1 MGTKKAKNIVW
12 GLCLAAVATFTFT
25 GCSSKDDPA
34 PAAKKITIKYT
45 VTANGVSDMDDLEF
59 AAMAGN
65 HDASQYGAPVWKING
80 AEQGNQD
87 DVRVDDKK
95 FLGTTKT
102 YVFETVKG
110 FDFGSLSVKCTNMD
124 GDPITLT
131 YKAEINGQ
139 VQTNQTATVAAG
151 AGAYMKDYTY
161 KAQ

>member
-12 GLCLAAVATFTFT
+12 GLCLAAIATFTFT
-25 GCSSKDDPA
+25 GCSKKDDP

-45 VTANGVSDMDDLEF
+45 ITANGVSDMDDLGF
-59 AAMAGN
+59 SAQAGN

-87 DVRVDDKK
+87 NVSVDDRK
-95 FLGTTKT
+95 FLGSTKT
-102 YVFETVKG
+102 YVLETVKP
-110 FDFGSLSVKCTNMD
+110 FDFAFLKVTCTNMD
-124 GDPITLT
+124 GEPIILT

-139 VQTNQTATVAAG
+139 VQTNENATIVAG
-151 AGAYMKDYTY
+151 GGAYIKDFSY